1 MAKNNVSFG
10 FGVTGTDNV
19 SLRKVLRGFLR
30 ANGFS
35 YVSPS
40 FFWID
45 DLSPDKIYSTVQGFN
60 DAVKSSGLKASLRFI
75 SVNAFRDFSMNI
87 HFGKMK

>member
-1 MAKNNVSFG
+1 MAKNSVSFG

-19 SLRKVLRGFLR
+19 ALRKVLRGFLK

-35 YVSPS
+35 KASPS
-40 FFWID
+40 FFVIE
-45 DLSPDKIYSTVQGFN
+45 DLAPDEIYDVVQRFN
-60 DAVKSSGLKASLRFI
+60 DTVKSSGLKAGMRFI
-75 SVNAFRDFSMNI
+75 SVNAYRDFSMNI